1 VGSSGAGRGRQSI
14 LGHGHR
20 WCDAGVC
27 DRAGLASGY
36 RAVLPK
42 AEEESAATVAVL
54 GPTVDLSHPSH
65 SLAFCLHG
73 ASQGDVDLYVMI
85 NAYWEDLRFTI
96 QEGKGGPWQRVID
109 TSLDSPDDVCE
120 PGAEVRVT
128 SQTYVVKARSIVVLS
143 RHREGDHNTPW

>member
-1 VGSSGAGRGRQSI
+1 MI
-14 LGHGHR
+14 R
-20 WCDAGVC
+20 WEYPS
-27 DRAGLASGY
+27 R
-36 RAVLPK
+36 VLPCGHPISDRRRDGRWHYGRFEPWDLRAQVVAGNQYWGTAIDGVTPEFVTGRDWRVATGRFCTK

-96 QEGKGGPWQRVID
+96 QEGKGGP
-109 TSLDSPDDVCE
+109 
-120 PGAEVRVT
+120 
-128 SQTYVVKARSIVVLS
+128 
-143 RHREGDHNTPW
+143 